1 MSLGI
6 VSKIVLGIVLVIV
19 IIAILFY
26 LKVFIKNLENEN
38 REILNKEEMAIGR
51 ERGGGNP

>member
-6 VSKIVLGIVLVIV
+6 VSKIVFGIVLVII